1 MDPLKA
7 PLPHII
13 RILSPP
19 SLKWIWETMTNV
31 YYLLIFD
38 TPVTHYLDYSLVETA
53 DDVTILDDG
62 VFEMPK
68 VPVVSKSKSAVT
80 SALQKQLE
88 DDIADESVLMN
99 QYLTANHEST
109 RISQLEIDEEKKGN
123 TNFDD
128 VTQDGN

>member
-1 MDPLKA
+1 
-7 PLPHII
+7 
-13 RILSPP
+13 
-19 SLKWIWETMTNV
+19 MTNV

-109 RISQLEIDEEKKGN
+109 RISQLEIDDEKKGN